1 MATLDLGEHHRLIPS
16 ELWVEEL
23 EVLVGGRDVCSLAEA
38 VRIELADE
46 GADVVVLEIGRQDV
60 ACERVGFTDD
70 ERVPLGCPLDAVLC
84 ALLRDDLVE
93 LREEGRVS
101 RHQSTK
107 IANVDGF
114 SLGRQRNSR
123 DN

>member
-93 LREEGRVS
+93 LREEGWVS
-101 RHQSTK
+101 RHQSSD
-107 IANVDGF
+107 ALMD
-114 SLGRQRNSR
+114 SRMGRQRNSR